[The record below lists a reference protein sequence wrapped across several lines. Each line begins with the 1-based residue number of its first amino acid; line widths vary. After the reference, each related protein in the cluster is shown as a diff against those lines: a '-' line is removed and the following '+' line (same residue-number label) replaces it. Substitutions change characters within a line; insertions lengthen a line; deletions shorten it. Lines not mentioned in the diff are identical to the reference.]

1 MNPMADRTDA
11 LTTEED
17 VDEVLKL
24 ALRMQ
29 GRADEDL
36 RSRLVA
42 AAEELGISPE
52 ELASAEAEYV
62 LNKEERKE
70 FLEFKQR
77 QVREFREHFFAYI
90 TINTLLVAINFITAE
105 TVNWAIWPIL
115 GWGIG
120 LAFHAWGSLNSGSE
134 SFQEEFANFRRK
146 RRRKRKDDEHEGHL
160 ATSIRLGFGNYG
172 ASLEDVKKRVGD
184 DDDD

>member
-1 MNPMADRTDA
+1 MADRTDA

-24 ALRMQ
+24 ALRKQ
-29 GRADEDL
+29 GRADHDL
-36 RSRLVA
+36 RDRLLA
-42 AAEELGISPE
+42 AAEELGISAE
-52 ELASAEAEYV
+52 ELEEAELEYAQS
-62 LNKEERKE
+62 KEERKE
-70 FLEFKQR
+70 FVEFKQR

-90 TINTLLVAINFITAE
+90 IINSLLVAINWLTAG

-134 SFQEEFANFRRK
+134 TFQEEFASFRR
-146 RRRKRKDDEHEGHL
+146 RRSRKRVEEEHNDRL
-160 ATSIRLGFGNYG
+160 AATVRLGFGTYG
-172 ASLEDVKKRVGD
+172 ASLD
-184 DDDD
+184 DPKNRTKDEAD

>member
-1 MNPMADRTDA
+1 MKRMADRLDA
-11 LTTEED
+11 LMTEED

-24 ALRMQ
+24 ALRRQ

-52 ELASAEAEYV
+52 ELVLAEEEYA
-62 LNKEERKE
+62 LSKEERKE
-70 FLEFKQR
+70 FHEFKQR

-90 TINTLLVAINFITAE
+90 IINTLLVAINWITSG

-134 SFQEEFANFRRK
+134 SFQEEFSNFRRK
-146 RRRKRKDDEHEGHL
+146 RRRKGEEERHENHL
-160 ATSIRLGFGNYG
+160 AATVRLGFGNYG
-172 ASLEDVKKRVGD
+172 APPEGMKKRDGTEHD
-184 DDDD
+184 D